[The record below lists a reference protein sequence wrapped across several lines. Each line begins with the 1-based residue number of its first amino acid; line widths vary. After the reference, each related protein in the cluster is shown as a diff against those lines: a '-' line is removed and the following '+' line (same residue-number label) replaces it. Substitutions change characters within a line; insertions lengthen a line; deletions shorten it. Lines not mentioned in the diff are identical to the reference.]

1 MFVELS
7 FGQLLRQC
15 NPIFRFF
22 LKPHIQHHTV
32 QIGSRGWR
40 ALLGVDFG
48 VVIEDL
54 TASAHAVA
62 GVDLGIGTCA
72 TGRADTA
79 STGGS
84 GTLENNDEQSTSNR
98 GRSAKEFRIP

>member
-1 MFVELS
+1 MFVELG
-7 FGQLLRQC
+7 FGQLLRQR

-22 LKPHIQHHTV
+22 LKPHIQHNTV

-54 TASAHAVA
+54 TASAQAVA

-84 GTLENNDEQSTSNR
+84 GTLENIVNQVI
-98 GRSAKEFRIP
+98 AA